1 MVVQVNSGIKDDKMQ
16 SFFLAE
22 TLKYL
27 YLLFSPSD
35 VISLDEWVFNT
46 EAHPIRVVSR
56 DPKEESGN
64 QQKGESTY
72 TIPRRKIGE
81 SQNNQGAKLDKIK
94 NILEGTRHN
103 NKLYGRREG
112 REHF

>member
-1 MVVQVNSGIKDDKMQ
+1 MQVNSGIKDDKMQ

-35 VISLDEWVFNT
+35 VISLDQWVFNT

-56 DPKEESGN
+56 DPKEANS
-64 QQKGESTY
+64 QQKNENAY
-72 TIPRRKIGE
+72 IAINRKVGD
-81 SQNNQGAKLDKIK
+81 SWNG
-94 NILEGTRHN
+94 
-103 NKLYGRREG
+103 
-112 REHF
+112 

>member
-1 MVVQVNSGIKDDKMQ
+1 MIEQVNSGIKDDKMQ

-35 VISLDEWVFNT
+35 MISLDQWVFNT

-56 DPKEESGN
+56 DPKEESAN
-64 QQKGESTY
+64 QQKHIYHTTSKD
-72 TIPRRKIGE
+72 RRITE
-81 SQNNQGAKLDKIK
+81 
-94 NILEGTRHN
+94 
-103 NKLYGRREG
+103 
-112 REHF
+112 